1 MCYEVIPGGKTR
13 VKSSGLGLTSQ
24 PQRLKVPSFGPAIKA
39 RGDAVCSRRQPRSR
53 AMLQATVKLC
63 CGIAHDHLRRLPG
76 LKITAVAAIQK
87 DVRGLVVRGSRGSPS
102 KISHYIQRLMGKE
115 TATCPEPD
123 GDVSPSRFSSVDL
136 SYISQGETALQRA
149 LSILQQHTS
158 WQAET
163 LLVSPATS
171 CLRCLT
177 PEKLSGGEM
186 SLGRGGSLPSQDAG
200 AAVSSAALP
209 GLGKVFRAEV
219 VLAVPVAQLHR
230 ELFERIEQMP
240 QWNPTLSRVKVL
252 QRVGTDTLVTHEVTA
267 PSPGNLV
274 GQRDFVSVRHCGRRE
289 TAIYLVGTATHV
301 EPLPLQE
308 GCIRAESRL
317 SCIVLQPLAGDPGRT
332 RLTWL
337 LSMDLKGWIPASVI
351 NRILPQSQADFIKH
365 LRQHLSA
372 ATCP

>member
-1 MCYEVIPGGKTR
+1 MNFQQRRGAPQHLPHALCAHQSPR
-13 VKSSGLGLTSQ
+13 VS
-24 PQRLKVPSFGPAIKA
+24 P
-39 RGDAVCSRRQPRSR
+39 
-53 AMLQATVKLC
+53 
-63 CGIAHDHLRRLPG
+63 PG

-87 DVRGLVVRGSRGSPS
+87 DGGLFTSLCLAPP
-102 KISHYIQRLMGKE
+102 
-115 TATCPEPD
+115 ATCPEPD

-136 SYISQGETALQRA
+136 SYISQGETALQLA

-163 LLVSPATS
+163 LL
-171 CLRCLT
+171 
-177 PEKLSGGEM
+177 
-186 SLGRGGSLPSQDAG
+186 DAG

-252 QRVGTDTLVTHEVTA
+252 QRVGTDTLVTHEVTS

-301 EPLPLQE
+301 EPLPLQD

-337 LSMDLKGWIPASVI
+337 LSMDLKASATMGWLPKRTPTLGIAAQGAVCSVASV
-351 NRILPQSQADFIKH
+351 LPQFHRS
-365 LRQHLSA
+365 
-372 ATCP
+372 

>member
-1 MCYEVIPGGKTR
+1 
-13 VKSSGLGLTSQ
+13 
-24 PQRLKVPSFGPAIKA
+24 
-39 RGDAVCSRRQPRSR
+39 
-53 AMLQATVKLC
+53 MLRATVKLC

-87 DVRGLVVRGSRGSPS
+87 DVRGLAVRGSRRLHS
-102 KISHYIQRLMGKE
+102 KIPHYIQRLMGKE
-115 TATCPEPD
+115 T
-123 GDVSPSRFSSVDL
+123 DVSPSQFSSVDL
-136 SYISQGETALQRA
+136 FYITQGETALQRA

-163 LLVSPATS
+163 ML
-171 CLRCLT
+171 
-177 PEKLSGGEM
+177 
-186 SLGRGGSLPSQDAG
+186 DAG

-219 VLAVPVAQLHR
+219 VLAVPVARLHR

-240 QWNPTLSRVKVL
+240 QWNPTLGQVKVL
-252 QRVGTDTLVTHEVTA
+252 QRIGTDTLVTHEVTA

-274 GQRDFVSVRHCGRRE
+274 GQRDFVSVRHRGRRE
-289 TAIYLVGTATHV
+289 TAVYLVGTATHV

-332 RLTWL
+332 RFTWL
-337 LSMDLKGWIPASVI
+337 LSMDLKASAAVVFSLPKGWIPTSII
-351 NRILPQSQADFIKH
+351 NRVLPQSQADFIKH
-365 LRQHLSA
+365 LCRHLSA
-372 ATCP
+372 TAC

>member
-1 MCYEVIPGGKTR
+1 
-13 VKSSGLGLTSQ
+13 
-24 PQRLKVPSFGPAIKA
+24 
-39 RGDAVCSRRQPRSR
+39 
-53 AMLQATVKLC
+53 MLQATLKLC
-63 CGIAHDHLRRLPG
+63 CGIAHDHLRCLPG

-87 DVRGLVVRGSRGSPS
+87 DVRELVVRGSHRSPS

-115 TATCPEPD
+115 TAVCPEPD

-136 SYISQGETALQRA
+136 SYITQGETALQRA

-158 WQAET
+158 WQTET
-163 LLVSPATS
+163 LL
-171 CLRCLT
+171 
-177 PEKLSGGEM
+177 
-186 SLGRGGSLPSQDAG
+186 DAG
-200 AAVSSAALP
+200 AAVSSTALP

-230 ELFERIEQMP
+230 ELFDRIEQMP

-274 GQRDFVSVRHCGRRE
+274 GQRDFVSVRHRGRRE
-289 TAIYLVGTATHV
+289 TAIYLVGTATHI

-317 SCIVLQPLAGDPGRT
+317 SCIVLQPLAGDPGCT

-351 NRILPQSQADFIKH
+351 NRVLPQSQADFIKH
-365 LRQHLSA
+365 LRRHLSA

>member
-1 MCYEVIPGGKTR
+1 MNFQQRRGAPQHLPHALCAHQSPRQTPLLWLRLHFCARSHMHRQSWEGG
-13 VKSSGLGLTSQ
+13 LFTS
-24 PQRLKVPSFGPAIKA
+24 
-39 RGDAVCSRRQPRSR
+39 
-53 AMLQATVKLC
+53 LC
-63 CGIAHDHLRRLPG
+63 LAP
-76 LKITAVAAIQK
+76 
-87 DVRGLVVRGSRGSPS
+87 P
-102 KISHYIQRLMGKE
+102 
-115 TATCPEPD
+115 ATCPEPD

-136 SYISQGETALQRA
+136 SYISQGETALQLA

-163 LLVSPATS
+163 LL
-171 CLRCLT
+171 
-177 PEKLSGGEM
+177 
-186 SLGRGGSLPSQDAG
+186 DAG

-252 QRVGTDTLVTHEVTA
+252 QRVGTDTLVTHEVTS

-301 EPLPLQE
+301 EPLPLQD

-351 NRILPQSQADFIKH
+351 NRVLPQSQADFIKH
-365 LRQHLSA
+365 LRRHLSA

>member
-1 MCYEVIPGGKTR
+1 PQHLPHALCAHQSPR
-13 VKSSGLGLTSQ
+13 VS
-24 PQRLKVPSFGPAIKA
+24 P
-39 RGDAVCSRRQPRSR
+39 
-53 AMLQATVKLC
+53 
-63 CGIAHDHLRRLPG
+63 PG

-115 TATCPEPD
+115 T
-123 GDVSPSRFSSVDL
+123 GNPSQFSSVDL
-136 SYISQGETALQRA
+136 SYITQGETALQRA

-163 LLVSPATS
+163 LL
-171 CLRCLT
+171 
-177 PEKLSGGEM
+177 
-186 SLGRGGSLPSQDAG
+186 DAG

-317 SCIVLQPLAGDPGRT
+317 SCIVLQPLAGDPGCT

-337 LSMDLKGWIPASVI
+337 LSMDLKASATTLLGVGQQGWGVCKPG
-351 NRILPQSQADFIKH
+351 RPKH
-365 LRQHLSA
+365 PRAL
-372 ATCP
+372 C

>member
-1 MCYEVIPGGKTR
+1 
-13 VKSSGLGLTSQ
+13 
-24 PQRLKVPSFGPAIKA
+24 
-39 RGDAVCSRRQPRSR
+39 
-53 AMLQATVKLC
+53 MLQATVKLC

-76 LKITAVAAIQK
+76 LKVTAVAAIQK
-87 DVRGLVVRGSRGSPS
+87 DMRGLVVRGSRRLPS
-102 KISHYIQRLMGKE
+102 KIPHYIQRLMGKE
-115 TATCPEPD
+115 TATCPESD
-123 GDVSPSRFSSVDL
+123 GDVSPSRLSSVDL
-136 SYISQGETALQRA
+136 SYITQGETALQQA
-149 LSILQQHTS
+149 LSILQQDTS

-163 LLVSPATS
+163 
-171 CLRCLT
+171 T
-177 PEKLSGGEM
+177 P
-186 SLGRGGSLPSQDAG
+186 DAG

-274 GQRDFVSVRHCGRRE
+274 GQRDFVSVRHRGRRE
-289 TAIYLVGTATHV
+289 TAIYLVGTATRV

-317 SCIVLQPLAGDPGRT
+317 SCIVLQPLAGDPDRT
-332 RLTWL
+332 RFTWL
-337 LSMDLKGWIPASVI
+337 LSMDLKASATALLGGWIPASVI
-351 NRILPQSQADFIKH
+351 NRVLPQSQADFIKH
-365 LRQHLSA
+365 LRRHLSA
-372 ATCP
+372 AACP